1 MVVVGT
7 AVPDSR
13 ERPRHEGWRAR
24 VPTFFATTL
33 TILGA
38 LCAVAA
44 VSEAAGQRIQPVR
57 QLVNGL
63 LLPAPAN
70 LGYAALVAV
79 LAAGV
84 ARRKR
89 VAYVFLVVYF
99 ALQFVYDPFLLAPLL
114 LLSPPAWASW
124 CLGRSGG
131 SAFSS
136 ALAVLLRSRGKSA
149 ARTPHGGERIRPLR
163 AASGDRDS
171 LGYFAPRRDKAV
183 VFSPTGKA
191 AVTYRVVNGVG
202 LASGDPVGDVEAWGP
217 AIKAWLRHARS
228 YGWTPAVMGASEQ
241 GATAYARAKD
251 ARDR

>member
-89 VAYVFLVVYF
+89 VADVFLLIYF
-99 ALQFVYDPFLLAPLL
+99 AFQFIYDAFLLAALL
-114 LLSPPAWASW
+114 LMAPADWGGRSPPRWA
-124 CLGRSGG
+124 G
-131 SAFSS
+131 
-136 ALAVLLRSRGKSA
+136 
-149 ARTPHGGERIRPLR
+149 
-163 AASGDRDS
+163 
-171 LGYFAPRRDKAV
+171 
-183 VFSPTGKA
+183 
-191 AVTYRVVNGVG
+191 
-202 LASGDPVGDVEAWGP
+202 PVGGAHL
-217 AIKAWLRHARS
+217 AITA
-228 YGWTPAVMGASEQ
+228 GAILVL
-241 GATAYARAKD
+241 D
-251 ARDR
+251 L